1 MIEEV
6 SYWSTFSTARQ
17 VLDEVRT
24 RTAHRVLEVVQKT
37 AAELVALGAGTTHA
51 LASRVFQWL
60 IADRKFLASYYKR
73 AALLT
78 ALLARRL
85 GRDWSGAR
93 TYEGLTVGDPAC
105 GTGTLL
111 HAGYEAVGGRMRRA
125 GLDDAALHRRMM
137 EEWSTSDN
145 SQISMTCTR
154 VTTDS
159 TPNGESRL

>member
-24 RTAHRVLEVVQKT
+24 RTVHRVLGVLQKT

-51 LASRVFQWL
+51 LASGVFQRL
-60 IADRKFLASYYKR
+60 IVDRKFLAYYKS
-73 AALLT
+73 AALLA
-78 ALLARRL
+78 ALLVRRL
-85 GRDWSGAR
+85 GRDWSDAR

-111 HAGYEAVGGRMRRA
+111 HAGYEAVGGRMRKA